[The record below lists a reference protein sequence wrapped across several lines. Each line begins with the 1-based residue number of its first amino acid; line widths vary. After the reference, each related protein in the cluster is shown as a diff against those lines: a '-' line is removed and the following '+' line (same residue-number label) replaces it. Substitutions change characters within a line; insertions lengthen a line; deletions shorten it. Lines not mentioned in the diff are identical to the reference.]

1 MIEQRRLT
9 GAVTTHKRNHFTCSE
24 LKINPTKRGD
34 GAIGSLKTV
43 RCGDDLAK
51 QSGLAT
57 EDLRID

>member
-34 GAIGSLKTV
+34 GAIGSLKAV

-51 QSGLAT
+51 
-57 EDLRID
+57 